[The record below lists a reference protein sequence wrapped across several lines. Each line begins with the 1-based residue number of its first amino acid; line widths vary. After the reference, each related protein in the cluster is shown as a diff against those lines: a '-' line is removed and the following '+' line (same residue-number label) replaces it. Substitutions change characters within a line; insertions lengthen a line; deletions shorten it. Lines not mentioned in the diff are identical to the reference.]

1 MTMNKYLI
9 YGGNSLDGSIKVS
22 TSKNA
27 TLPILAGSI
36 LCNGK
41 VVLKNLPSFSDV
53 TNMLKILEYIGVKV
67 EKQEKNY
74 ILDTTDINNTF
85 IPNELTKNI
94 RSSIF
99 MLGPMLAKLRFAK
112 IAFPGGCNIGNRPI
126 DLHLK
131 GLESL
136 NVKITEEHG
145 FIICDGSN
153 MKGAEI
159 HLDFPSVGATENL
172 VMASIGAKGTS
183 KIYNAAKEPEIVD
196 LINFLN
202 KMGAKISGGGTSTIV
217 IEGVDVDKL
226 SSIEYTPMSDRII
239 AGTYLIAGAITGG
252 NVEICGINPE
262 LIKSLILK
270 LKNCACKID
279 IKSDTILLKANSKLK
294 AIKSIQTQ
302 PYPGFPTDLQPQM
315 VSLLSV
321 CKGTSIVTE
330 NLFETRFKHIPELI
344 KMGADIIVK
353 DKNFIINGVE
363 KLSGAEVKASDLRAG
378 AGLVLAGLNANGY
391 TIVDNIEHINRGY
404 ENLALELNS
413 LNANIKEI

>member
-1 MTMNKYLI
+1 MSKYLI
-9 YGGNSLDGSIKVS
+9 YGGNALNGSINIS

-36 LCNGK
+36 LCNEK
-41 VVLKNLPSFSDV
+41 VVLKNLPNFSDV
-53 TNMLKILEYIGVKV
+53 FNMMKILEYIGVKIT
-67 EKQEKNY
+67 KQEKDY
-74 ILDTTDINNTF
+74 ILDTSNINNTF
-85 IPNELTKNI
+85 IPNELTKHI

-99 MLGPMLAKLRFAK
+99 MLGPMLAKLKYAK

-136 NVKITEEHG
+136 NVKIVEEHG
-145 FIICDGSN
+145 FLICDGSN

-159 HLDFPSVGATENL
+159 HLDFQSVGATENL
-172 VMASIGAKGTS
+172 IMASIGAKGTT
-183 KIYNAAKEPEIVD
+183 KIYNCAREPEIVD

-202 KMGAKISGGGTSTIV
+202 KMGAKISGAGTSTIT
-217 IEGVDVDKL
+217 IEGVDEKTLKSV
-226 SSIEYTPMSDRII
+226 EYTPIPDRII

-262 LIKSLILK
+262 IIKSLILK

-279 IKSDTILLKANSKLK
+279 IKSDTILLRANSKLK

-302 PYPGFPTDLQPQM
+302 PYPGFPTDLQPQI

-363 KLSGAEVKASDLRAG
+363 KLSGAEVKATDLRAG

-391 TIVDNIEHINRGY
+391 TIVDNIEHIKRGY
-404 ENLALELNS
+404 EDMALELNS
-413 LNANIKEI
+413 LNASIKEI

>member
-1 MTMNKYLI
+1 MPKYLI
-9 YGGNSLDGSIKVS
+9 YGGNALDGSIRIS

-36 LCNGK
+36 LCSEK
-41 VVLKNLPSFSDV
+41 VILKNLPIFSDV
-53 TNMLKILEYIGVKV
+53 FNMMKILENIGVVIKK
-67 EKQEKNY
+67 EEKNY
-74 ILDTTDINNTF
+74 ILDTSNINNTF
-85 IPNELTKNI
+85 IPNELTKHI

-99 MLGPMLAKLRFAK
+99 MLGPMLAKLKFAK

-136 NVKITEEHG
+136 NVKIVEEHG
-145 FIICDGSN
+145 FLICDGSN

-172 VMASIGAKGTS
+172 IMASIGAKGKST
-183 KIYNAAKEPEIVD
+183 IYNCAREPEIVD

-202 KMGAKISGGGTSTIV
+202 KMGAKITGAGTSIITV
-217 IEGVDVDKL
+217 EGVDIDNLKSV
-226 SSIEYTPMSDRII
+226 EYTPIPDRII

-262 LIKSLILK
+262 IIKSLILK

-279 IKSDTILLKANSKLK
+279 IKSDTIHLKANSRLK

-363 KLSGAEVKASDLRAG
+363 KLSGAEVKATDLRAG

-391 TIVDNIEHINRGY
+391 TIIDNIEHIKRGY
-404 ENLALELNS
+404 EDIALELNS
-413 LNANIKEI
+413 LNASIKEI

>member
-1 MTMNKYLI
+1 MPKYLI
-9 YGGNSLDGSIKVS
+9 YGGNTLDGSINIS

-36 LCNGK
+36 LCSEK
-41 VVLKNLPSFSDV
+41 VILKNLPNFSDV
-53 TNMLKILEYIGVKV
+53 FNMMKILEKIGVVIKK
-67 EKQEKNY
+67 EEKNY
-74 ILDTTDINNTF
+74 ILDTSNINDTF
-85 IPNELTKNI
+85 IPNELTKHI

-99 MLGPMLAKLRFAK
+99 MLGPMLAKLKFAK

-136 NVKITEEHG
+136 NVKIVEEHG
-145 FIICDGSN
+145 FLICDGSN

-172 VMASIGAKGTS
+172 IMASVGAKGTTT
-183 KIYNAAKEPEIVD
+183 IYNCAREPEIVD

-202 KMGAKISGGGTSTIV
+202 KMGTKITGAGTSIIT
-217 IEGVDVDKL
+217 IEGVDIDNLKSV
-226 SSIEYTPMSDRII
+226 EYMPISDRII

-262 LIKSLILK
+262 IIKSLILK

-279 IKSDTILLKANSKLK
+279 IKSDTIHLKANSRLK

-344 KMGADIIVK
+344 KMGADIVVK

-363 KLSGAEVKASDLRAG
+363 KLSGAEVKATDLRAG

-391 TIVDNIEHINRGY
+391 TIIDNIEHIKRGY
-404 ENLALELNS
+404 EDIALELNS
-413 LNANIKEI
+413 LNASIKEI

>member
-1 MTMNKYLI
+1 MSKYLI
-9 YGGNSLDGSIKVS
+9 YGGNSLNGSIKVS

-36 LCNGK
+36 LCSEK
-41 VVLKNLPSFSDV
+41 VVLKNLPNFSDV
-53 TNMLKILEYIGVKV
+53 FNMMKILEYIGVKIT
-67 EKQEKNY
+67 KQENNY
-74 ILDTTDINNTF
+74 IIDNNNINNTF
-85 IPNELTKNI
+85 IPNELTKHI

-99 MLGPMLAKLRFAK
+99 MLGPMLAKLKFAK

-136 NVKITEEHG
+136 NVKIIEEHG
-145 FIICDGSN
+145 FLICDGSD

-172 VMASIGAKGTS
+172 IMASVGAKGTTT
-183 KIYNAAKEPEIVD
+183 IYNCAREPEIVD

-202 KMGAKISGGGTSTIV
+202 KMGAKILGAGTSKVIV
-217 IEGVDVDKL
+217 EGINVENLKSV
-226 SSIEYTPMSDRII
+226 EYTPISDRII

-252 NVEICGINPE
+252 DVEICGINPE
-262 LIKSLILK
+262 MIKSLILK

-279 IKSDTILLKANSKLK
+279 IKSDTIHLKANSRLK

-302 PYPGFPTDLQPQM
+302 PYPGFPTDLQPQI
-315 VSLLSV
+315 VSLLSI

-330 NLFETRFKHIPELI
+330 NLFETRFKHVPELI

-363 KLSGAEVKASDLRAG
+363 KLSGAEVKATDLRAG
-378 AGLVLAGLNANGY
+378 AGLVLAGLSASGY
-391 TIVDNIEHINRGY
+391 TIVDNIEHVNRGY